1 MSLSP
6 EPDSPLSTLPVAEE
20 ADWSSLE
27 IPSQPE
33 PEPEQIPEDEPILIE
48 EDGTAAHPVLELVR
62 VYFDVENV
70 RTQEARND
78 AEAALKTMLR
88 A

>member
-27 IPSQPE
+27 IPSQSEPAPE
-33 PEPEQIPEDEPILIE
+33 PEPDPDLDEPLWIP
-48 EDGTAAHPVLELVR
+48 GTGVLELVR
-62 VYFDVENV
+62 VYLDVENI
-70 RTQEARND
+70 RSQEARND
-78 AEAALKTMLR
+78 AEAALKAMLR